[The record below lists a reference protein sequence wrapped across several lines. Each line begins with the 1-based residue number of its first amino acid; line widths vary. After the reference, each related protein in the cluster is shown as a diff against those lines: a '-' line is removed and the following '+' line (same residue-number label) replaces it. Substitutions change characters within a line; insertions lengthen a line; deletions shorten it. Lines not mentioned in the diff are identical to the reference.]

1 MQLMLN
7 NCIYI
12 CISLQYI
19 ESAGVLPAE
28 RVPAPEPDQKPASA
42 TKSSTSTSQDDA
54 EGSGED
60 AGDKAPSAP
69 PGRKPRANYWEHTS
83 ASQRTSVRQR
93 TLPDLGMIWLQRAQQ
108 LLGNRQLFPSPPAM
122 QGPSMAVGP
131 PPGGSAPQP
140 TPPSLAARHIRLELM
155 ATVAN
160 MMAVRSRALQ
170 QTHTALRHLESAL
183 RQEAKLHSAAEA
195 DVSTVLDLAKAAH
208 RNHMAEETQEE
219 FASAYAQ
226 AVTYLAG
233 RRKAYATCHL
243 NAASVL
249 SDMAKHA
256 GATHHSNE
264 AVRLLTTSTLDT
276 ALPWQNTER
285 LIIGKDENKG
295 GSDDD
300 EGGEES
306 AGGGLKSSTASTGG
320 VGVASPGTLL
330 LLGQALYGL
339 AVQQESQK
347 KYSAAV
353 KTCDQGK
360 KALHMLSMRQ
370 DKDKGGAGGSDDESE
385 SKGVGGTSLGN
396 LPAVPKGGATGA
408 PMDKEYVSW
417 LGKQFDAMR
426 SEAAEAAEAA
436 EEARSQRRAA
446 TKASTFVQPGR
457 RKGPQEILDRLL
469 ATATSKKAGRRPGSS
484 QAAAAYGPGGSRPQ
498 SRGSAAYGSGGVQP
512 VRRSGAEVG
521 RNLMMLDPSTGRPRR
536 SQRAEDMHRTQAER
550 LDAPLPE
557 IRGITGEFAVPG
569 LSSAPTPSSGGGMGG
584 GGFGT
589 RSAGGGRP
597 PKGRGKG
604 RKKGSDPEPKEIIL
618 PGMEPVSIHD
628 LVWAGREEH
637 ASPDSP
643 AAPVK
648 PGSLASVDRQSVA
661 QYKDS
666 FNAYDL
672 YTQEVIDAPPDT
684 FKEFERAFLPPS
696 VDLHFPPLVPL
707 VVAEA
712 QAGTT
717 SATGFAAPAM
727 TAGAHRGAAS
737 HTSLGSARGQAHSHS
752 SGAADSADS
761 LQYDQGDEQRQP
773 AAAPSEAAADDMAS
787 PPSQYSR
794 PSSQGSA
801 ESAGVAGA
809 GGGSAQDR
817 GNKQRSGAGIDGEIH
832 LVRAGDMQTSPHKYG
847 SGYEY

>member
-1 MQLMLN
+1 MLF
-7 NCIYI
+7 
-12 CISLQYI
+12 SSDTEKRALQYI
-19 ESAGVLPAE
+19 ESAGALPAE
-28 RVPAPEPDQKPASA
+28 RVAAPEANSSSA
-42 TKSSTSTSQDDA
+42 GTS
-54 EGSGED
+54 EGSSAAQGTSANSED
-60 AGDKAPSAP
+60 EDKATPTAP
-69 PGRKPRANYWEHTS
+69 AGRKPRANYWEHTS
-83 ASQRTSVRQR
+83 ASQRTSIRQK
-93 TLPDLGMIWLQRAQQ
+93 TKPDIGMVWLQRAQQ

-122 QGPSMAVGP
+122 HGPSMAVGA
-131 PPGGSAPQP
+131 PPGGAPAHP
-140 TPPSLAARHIRLELM
+140 SPPSLASRHVRLELM

-160 MMAVRSRALQ
+160 MMAVRSRALS

-195 DVSTVLDLAKAAH
+195 DVSTVLDLARAAH
-208 RNHMAEETQEE
+208 RNGLPDETQQE
-219 FASAYAQ
+219 FSAAYAQ

-276 ALPWQNTER
+276 ALPWENTER
-285 LIIGKDENKG
+285 LIIGTGEKKG
-295 GSDDD
+295 GSDEEE
-300 EGGEES
+300 EGEDGSPSER
-306 AGGGLKSSTASTGG
+306 GVLTSTASTGG

-339 AVQQESQK
+339 AVQQESQQ

-353 KTCDQGK
+353 KTCEQGR
-360 KALHMLSMRQ
+360 KALHMLSIRMG
-370 DKDKGGAGGSDDESE
+370 KDKQGGEGGGDDEGR
-385 SKGVGGTSLGN
+385 GVGGTSLGN

-417 LGKQFDAMR
+417 LSKQME
-426 SEAAEAAEAA
+426 SLLEEAQRQAEAA
-436 EEARSQRRAA
+436 EEAKAQRRAA
-446 TKASTFVQPGR
+446 HKASTFVQPGR

-469 ATATSKKAGRRPGSS
+469 ATATTKKGRRPQSS
-484 QAAAAYGPGGSRPQ
+484 QASASAAYGPGGSRPQ
-498 SRGSAAYGSGGVQP
+498 SRGSAAYGSKPAGP
-512 VRRSGAEVG
+512 IRRTGAEVG

-536 SQRAEDMHRTQAER
+536 SQRAEDVHRTQAER

-569 LSSAPTPSSGGGMGG
+569 LSSAPTPPSGSGMGSGG
-584 GGFGT
+584 GGFGS

-597 PKGRGKG
+597 PKKGGGRRKG
-604 RKKGSDPEPKEIIL
+604 GESDPKEILL
-618 PGMEPVSIHD
+618 PGMEPINIHE
-628 LVWAGREEH
+628 LVWAGRDGESE
-637 ASPDSP
+637 SPS
-643 AAPVK
+643 AQVK

-661 QYKDS
+661 QYKES
-666 FNAYDL
+666 FHAYDL

-707 VVAEA
+707 LVAEA

-727 TAGAHRGAAS
+727 TAGAHRGVGS
-737 HTSLGSARGQAHSHS
+737 HTSLNSARGQSNAHTGSGASLHEPNHGQQHPHDSPSSQAQHAPAKHAQHSEHVDEAHSHDEYRRPHSDNSSS
-752 SGAADSADS
+752 SGKHIDS
-761 LQYDQGDEQRQP
+761 EI
-773 AAAPSEAAADDMAS
+773 AS
-787 PPSQYSR
+787 GKR
-794 PSSQGSA
+794 
-801 ESAGVAGA
+801 AGV
-809 GGGSAQDR
+809 
-817 GNKQRSGAGIDGEIH
+817 GIDGEIH
-832 LVRAGDMQTSPHKYG
+832 LVRAGDMQSSPHKYG
-847 SGYEY
+847 TAYD